1 MRHQEPLFQRRLFDD
16 RTATFFVSTV
26 HGLEE
31 ELVEEILEL
40 AEDLKVDLSE
50 TPRIASAGVVLQA
63 PWTFAIAMNFSLRC
77 ASRILC
83 EVLECDV
90 VSVDDVYAAV
100 EKLNWPSM
108 FSPDKTFV
116 VSSSSSDTKITA
128 ATLNLK
134 IKDALVDSF
143 RRQTRERPSV
153 DKDAPQVRVM
163 ARLHR
168 RTLSVSLDT
177 TGIPLAQ
184 RGYRLAGGD
193 APVGELLAAGLVR
206 MTGWARVCRAIRLGA
221 QERVYFARIASEARV
236 SKPEKALLEEDK
248 VTAGKNRRIPA
259 EIPLAP
265 EFVDPMCG
273 TGTFSIEA
281 ALQLMN
287 RRPQIERKFF
297 AYQNLNLFP
306 ENALKQMESLRR
318 QLRSQEL
325 SIVDCF
331 EKLSSYRSK
340 VLARKEIQDEII
352 PPIRCSDRDKA
363 AVFAA
368 QKNADAAGVR
378 KLISFQVSD
387 VSEIHAPAPEGVVV
401 LNPPYGMRLGDSEHL
416 GALYKSIGDT
426 LKQNFKGWQGWILAG
441 EPQLAASVGLRAT
454 RRKKVFN
461 GGLECLWLQ
470 YVLF

>member
-1 MRHQEPLFQRRLFDD
+1 LTEKPQ
-16 RTATFFVSTV
+16 A
-26 HGLEE
+26 
-31 ELVEEILEL
+31 
-40 AEDLKVDLSE
+40 
-50 TPRIASAGVVLQA
+50 ASAGVFLRA
-63 PWTFAIAMNFSLRC
+63 PWTFAVAMNFSLRC

-83 EVLECDV
+83 EVLECEV
-90 VSVDDVYAAV
+90 QSADDVYASV
-100 EKLNWPSM
+100 EKLNWPSL

-116 VSSSSSDTKITA
+116 VMSSSSDSKITA
-128 ATLNLK
+128 ASLNLK

-177 TGIPLAQ
+177 TGTPLAQ
-184 RGYRLAGGD
+184 RGYRVAGGD

-206 MTGWARVCRAIRLGA
+206 MTGWARLCRALRSGSREKVFFSRVAVAQPESKQTSSRQLG
-221 QERVYFARIASEARV
+221 EA
-236 SKPEKALLEEDK
+236 EA
-248 VTAGKNRRIPA
+248 AGKGRRIPA

-273 TGTFSIEA
+273 TGTFAIEA
-281 ALQLMN
+281 ALQLLN

-297 AYQNLNLFP
+297 AFQNLNIFP
-306 ENALKQMESLRR
+306 EATLKQMEPIRR

-325 SIVDCF
+325 SIADCF
-331 EKLSSYRSK
+331 EKVSFYRSK
-340 VLARKEIQDEII
+340 VLLRTDIQDALT
-352 PPIRCSDRDKA
+352 PPVRCSDRDKA
-363 AVFAA
+363 AMFAA

-378 KLISFQVSD
+378 KLISFEVGD
-387 VSEIHAPAPEGVVV
+387 VSGISAPAPEGVVV
-401 LNPPYGMRLGDSEHL
+401 MNPPYGVRLGDAEHL
-416 GALYKSIGDT
+416 GGLYKAVGDT
-426 LKQNFKGWQGWILAG
+426 LKKNFRGWQGWILAG
-441 EPQLAASVGLRAT
+441 NPELAASVGLRAT